1 MLAPPSTAPP
11 VDAIPVLDD
20 HREWLAFSRPVAGQ
34 ADCWESNFVISG
46 MHCAACSVTVE
57 DAVRALAG
65 VVTATVS
72 YASGRASVRWLQSLT
87 APTDLLRAVQL
98 SGYEAV
104 PANDTFLRET
114 RLQQSR
120 KALWRWLV
128 AGFCMMQVMMYAYPA
143 YVAAPGD
150 LTPEMEQLLRWASW
164 VLTLPVV
171 VFSCGPFFEAA
182 LRDVAHHRVG
192 MDLPVAL
199 GMAITFA
206 VSTAGTFDPQGS
218 FGREVYFD
226 SLTMFVF
233 FLLCGRWLEQGL
245 RDRTAGALEAL
256 MNRMPATVERRVTL
270 PAPGTQGE
278 AFERIAVH
286 RLQAG
291 DVIRV
296 LPGEVF
302 PADGTIAQGS
312 TWADEALLTGE
323 SKPVQRGV
331 ACAVVAGSYNL
342 SGAVIVQVERVGDET
357 RYAQIVT
364 LMEQAATSKPKLARL
379 ADRIAKPF
387 LVTVLLAAVAACAF
401 WWPQDPARAIMVAV
415 AVLIVTCPCALSLA
429 TPTAMLASAAALA
442 RRGVMVRRL
451 DALEALAGV
460 DTVVFDK
467 TGTLTGRTMML
478 QAIHTRQGVAADQ
491 ALAMAASLARQS
503 LHPLSRAIA
512 EADDRTKRPAVWRA
526 LEAVEVPGQGLTGSV
541 SPFEGPGHEGAA
553 FQVRLGSASFC
564 AMQDAGGDS
573 PRVHLSDAAGWLATF
588 DIDEQVRLDAKAT
601 VGRLQAAGIEVCLMS
616 GDACQAARAVAARL
630 GITNVH
636 GGCTP
641 DDKLAR
647 LRSMQQQGHRVAVV
661 GDGLNDGPV
670 QAGADASFAFGQ
682 AVPITQARAD
692 FVVLGE
698 TLMPVAD
705 SVLQAR
711 KTLVVVRQNLA
722 WALLYNAACI
732 PLAVLGLLPA
742 WLAGLGM
749 AASSVVVVANALRL
763 NRQAARG
770 EPVRDSRVFSNSGA
784 C

>member
-1 MLAPPSTAPP
+1 MLAPPSTALS
-11 VDAIPVLDD
+11 VDAIPVVDD
-20 HREWLAFSRPVAGQ
+20 PHEWLAFSRAVAGQ
-34 ADCWESNFVISG
+34 AGCWESNFVISG

-57 DAVRALAG
+57 DAVRAQAG
-65 VVTATVS
+65 VVMASVS
-72 YASGRASVRWLQSLT
+72 YASGRASVRWLQGLT
-87 APTDLLRAVQL
+87 VPSDLLSAVQR
-98 SGYEAV
+98 SGYQAM
-104 PANDTFLRET
+104 PANDAFLRET

-171 VFSCGPFFEAA
+171 VFSCGPFFESA
-182 LRDVAHHRVG
+182 LQDVLRRRVG

-206 VSTAGTFDPQGS
+206 VSTAGTFDPGGP

-256 MNRMPATVERRVTL
+256 MNRMPATVERRVT
-270 PAPGTQGE
+270 PSAMGAQGE
-278 AFERIAVH
+278 AFERVAVH
-286 RLQAG
+286 RLQVG

-302 PADGTIAQGS
+302 PADGTIAHGS

-331 ACAVVAGSYNL
+331 ACTVVAGSENL
-342 SGAVIVQVERVGDET
+342 SGAVILQVDRVGDET
-357 RYAQIVT
+357 RYSQIVT

-379 ADRIAKPF
+379 ADRVAKPF
-387 LVTVLLAAVAACAF
+387 LVTVMLAAVVACAF
-401 WWPQDPARAIMVAV
+401 WWPQDPARAVMVAV

-429 TPTAMLASAAALA
+429 TPAGMLASAAALA

-467 TGTLTGRTMML
+467 TGTLTGRRMVLHATH
-478 QAIHTRQGVAADQ
+478 ARKGVDADQ
-491 ALAMAASLARQS
+491 ALAMAASLARLS
-503 LHPLSRAIA
+503 LHPLSMAIV
-512 EADDRTKRPAVWRA
+512 EADLSTMRTMIWQAK
-526 LEAVEVPGQGLTGSV
+526 EAVEVPGQGMSGSV
-541 SPFEGPGHEGAA
+541 SPAEGSSCGAA
-553 FQVRLGSASFC
+553 AFAVRLGSASFC
-564 AMQDAGGDS
+564 GVQDAGGEL
-573 PRVHLSDAAGWLATF
+573 PRVHLSDASGWLATF
-588 DIDEQVRLDAKAT
+588 DVEEIVRSDAQET
-601 VGRLQAAGIEVCLMS
+601 VARLQAAGIEVYLMS
-616 GDACQAARAVAARL
+616 GDATEAARVVAARL
-630 GITNVH
+630 GISNVH
-636 GGCTP
+636 TNCTP

-647 LRSMQQQGHRVAVV
+647 LRSMQGQGHRVAMV
-661 GDGLNDGPV
+661 GDGLNDGPA
-670 QAGADASFAFGQ
+670 QAGADVSFACGQ

-705 SVLQAR
+705 AVFQAR
-711 KTLVVVRQNLA
+711 KTLVIVRQNLA

-763 NRQAARG
+763 NRPQPRR
-770 EPVRDSRVFSNSGA
+770 EPVRHNRVFSNSGA
-784 C
+784 R